1 MPGQVSEDCTGIEPR
16 SRTTWR
22 ESVADLR
29 FFTRCGN
36 IWNFS
41 RLGHGTE
48 LRLTEPSI
56 AQVHG
61 EVVRRHAIHAP
72 CPSPRP
78 IALLGIAYRKITRLR
93 RQLPKDHAP
102 KTPPKIALTTLGQ
115 RLQFRRI
122 KKDLLESQLA
132 HILGVATR
140 LIKDWESD
148 TRTPSKAVLSI
159 LDDLLGLTESQNSL
173 NSTPE

>member
-1 MPGQVSEDCTGIEPR
+1 MR
-16 SRTTWR
+16 S
-22 ESVADLR
+22 L
-29 FFTRCGN
+29 TRCGN
-36 IWNFS
+36 IGNFS

-48 LRLTEPSI
+48 LRVTESGI

-61 EVVRRHAIHAP
+61 EVVRRHEIHVT
-72 CPSPRP
+72 CPSHRP
-78 IALLGIAYRKITRLR
+78 IALLGIAYRKITRFR
-93 RQLPKDHAP
+93 RQLPEDHVPKMPP
-102 KTPPKIALTTLGQ
+102 KTALTTLGQ
-115 RLQFRRI
+115 RLQFKRVE
-122 KKDLLESQLA
+122 KGLLESQLA